1 LKELNNSKNAEL
13 KMEKKIFF
21 SIKTLIVNNNK
32 FLAVYNFENGQKL
45 WDLPGGKMEFG
56 ETAEE
61 SLKREI
67 FEELG
72 IEIIPI
78 KVIDTWNY
86 IHDENCQIT
95 GIIYFSE
102 VKTDKIRISEEH
114 DGFDWIG
121 FEQID
126 EIFTGDFLLDKMQ
139 LWDWDSI
146 IDNKVK
152 FTKSVIIS
160 NS

>member
-1 LKELNNSKNAEL
+1 
-13 KMEKKIFF
+13 MEKKIFF
-21 SIKTLIVNNNK
+21 SVKTLITKNNT
-32 FLAVYNFENGQKL
+32 FLAVYNFKNNQKL

-61 SLKREI
+61 TLKREV

-72 IEIIPI
+72 IEIEPI

-86 IHDENCQIT
+86 MHNTDCQIT

-102 VKTDKIRISEEH
+102 MKTDKIRISEEH
-114 DGFDWIG
+114 DGFEWIA

-126 EIFTGDFLLDKMQ
+126 SFFSKDFLLRKMQ
-139 LWDWDSI
+139 SWNWDSI
-146 IDNKVK
+146 IDNKITFIK
-152 FTKSVIIS
+152 K
-160 NS
+160 

>member
-1 LKELNNSKNAEL
+1 
-13 KMEKKIFF
+13 MEKKIFF
-21 SIKTLIVNNNK
+21 SIKTLIIKDNT
-32 FLAVYNFENGQKL
+32 FLAVYNIKNGQKV

-61 SLKREI
+61 TLKREI

-86 IHDENCQIT
+86 KHDDNCQIT

-102 VKTDKIRISEEH
+102 MKTDKIHISEEH
-114 DGFDWIG
+114 NGFDWIG
-121 FEQID
+121 FEQIN
-126 EIFTGDFLLDKMQ
+126 EFFSRDFSLDKMQ
-139 LWDWDSI
+139 LWDWDAI
-146 IDNKVK
+146 TDNNIR
-152 FTKSVIIS
+152 FTK
-160 NS
+160 